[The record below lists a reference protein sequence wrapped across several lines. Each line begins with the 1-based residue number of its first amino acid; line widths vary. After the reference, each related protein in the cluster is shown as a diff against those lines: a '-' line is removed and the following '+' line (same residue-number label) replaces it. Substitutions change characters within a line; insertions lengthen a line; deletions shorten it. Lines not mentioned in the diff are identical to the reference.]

1 MNTQIN
7 VRLSDEMLEKAE
19 EYQKE
24 FGFSNIQ
31 EVIKN
36 ALRKELYEEYTLED
50 IKLIEEFEKYCDNND
65 LYVSEDELFEVL
77 NN

>member
-7 VRLSDEMLEKAE
+7 VRLSDEMLKKAE

-24 FGFSNIQ
+24 FGFSNVQ

-36 ALRKELYEEYTLED
+36 ALRKELYEEYSLED
-50 IKLIEEFEKYCDNND
+50 IKLIEEFEKYCDKND
-65 LYVSEDELFEVL
+65 LYVNEDELFEVL
-77 NN
+77 NS

>member
-7 VRLSDEMLEKAE
+7 VRLSQEMIEKAE
-19 EYQKE
+19 KYAEE
-24 FGFSNIQ
+24 FGFSNVQ

-36 ALRKELYEEYTLED
+36 ALRKELYEEYSIED
-50 IKLIEEFEKYCDNND
+50 IKLIEEFEKYCDKNN
-65 LYVSEDELFEVL
+65 LYVGEDELFEVL